1 MHCEFVVYYRLSKRK
16 HYETPL
22 PTLRTKYGQKY
33 VAVYRGECMARRVVL
48 LIVLVMLRVLGVEW
62 GAWFA
67 FVIDALPIVIE
78 I

>member
-1 MHCEFVVYYRLSKRK
+1 MD
-16 HYETPL
+16 
-22 PTLRTKYGQKY
+22 
-33 VAVYRGECMARRVVL
+33 RRVVL
-48 LIVLVMLRVLGVEW
+48 LIVLGMLRMLRVEW